1 MIEKVQVP
9 GCVMRYR
16 GPVSEPK
23 GASEVVKERAVR
35 SVDAT
40 RDQDP
45 HHISVDA
52 DECCPKVGHWFEVG
66 QECICYPSP
75 LVWQKD
81 EGVWKRT
88 RTGLR
93 SSISRVPFSSLTE
106 VENLIGDA
114 LAEQSI
120 EPRVLSYVKVGLESR
135 VTAVDNELK
144 MDKAL
149 RLLLSA
155 AVELR
160 DRVG

>member
-66 QECICYPSP
+66 QECI
-75 LVWQKD
+75 W
-81 EGVWKRT
+81 